1 MSSLEGGS
9 LKSPDRIAHL
19 YAILQSTQKGA
30 NLLRQGPLLVN
41 RSPSFFNEH
50 MKMSHDQ
57 TKKLSLVHE
66 ELQKLQS
73 GSALKNK
80 DSLSRLSD
88 TIDLI
93 RSQKHLRALESP
105 N

>member
-1 MSSLEGGS
+1 
-9 LKSPDRIAHL
+9 
-19 YAILQSTQKGA
+19 
-30 NLLRQGPLLVN
+30 
-41 RSPSFFNEH
+41 